1 MRKIIALYLNELI
14 KVSRKVSVLV
24 LISIM
29 VIGVVVFGGF
39 MKMQD
44 FMRSPEGPDVVDDE
58 WAMEQ
63 MKSELENSK
72 SALAAVEAK
81 LANASAEEKNY
92 LESEK
97 AYLVSQVQLYTLGIE
112 KEISIFGDDYRSD
125 ALNTYNAI
133 LQELKVMES
142 VPEGSRTG
150 QQVLAISQA
159 KARLDRYLQ
168 VMEAEDYR
176 AYLDIQNEQIQADT
190 TRTAAQKQIAIES
203 NELRYKMDPTGGIS
217 GETDYSGLSMAIGE
231 IEILK
236 LSLLDNID
244 YTMRESPTLM
254 PLTPKGRTQL
264 EDQLTVLTY
273 RLEHGQGSTVYSAPN
288 GEYALQGMF
297 GFGSFIILIMMMILA
312 GGSVSQ
318 EIATGSIKSL
328 IISPTRRWKI
338 FLAKVLS
345 LLTVGLAALL
355 ILYVVVIL
363 VNGLLNGFDSG
374 LPYVFASNGAAV
386 EINFYLYRFLVLLV
400 GFIEII
406 VYMALALMLSV
417 ITRNTAAAVGI
428 SIAVYFG
435 GRIANSF
442 IMAFSSGEWTRFIPF
457 SNISL
462 TNAFFPFDIFS
473 QVSGGLF
480 NSGGANSL
488 PFSLVYVFI
497 LLVCLGYTALDS
509 FNRRDIK

>member
-1 MRKIIALYLNELI
+1 MRKIIALYINELI

-44 FMRSPEGPDVVDDE
+44 FMRSPEGPDVVDKD

-72 SALAAVEAK
+72 SALAGVEAK
-81 LANASAEEKNY
+81 LATASAEEKNY
-92 LESEK
+92 LNQEK
-97 AYLVSQVQLYTLGIE
+97 IYLVSQIQLYTLGIE

-125 ALNTYNAI
+125 VLNTYNSM
-133 LQELKVMES
+133 LQELKVMEA
-142 VPEGSRTG
+142 VPEDSRTE
-150 QQVLAISQA
+150 QQNLAISQA
-159 KARLDRYLQ
+159 RAKLDRYLQ
-168 VMEAEDYR
+168 VMDTENYR
-176 AYLDIQNEQIQADT
+176 AYLDIRNEQIQADNS
-190 TRTAAQKQIAIES
+190 RTANQKQIAVES

-217 GETDYSGLSMAIGE
+217 GETDYGGLSVAISE
-231 IEILK
+231 IETIK
-236 LSLLDNID
+236 LALLDNID
-244 YTMRESPTLM
+244 YTMRNSPTLM
-254 PLTPKGRTQL
+254 PLTPKGREQL

-273 RLEHGQGSTVYSAPN
+273 RLENGQGSTVYSAASS
-288 GEYALQGMF
+288 EYALQGMF
-297 GFGSFIILIMMMILA
+297 GFGSFIILILMMILA

-345 LLTVGLAALL
+345 LLTVGLAALV
-355 ILYVVVIL
+355 ILYTVVIL
-363 VNGLLNGFDSG
+363 VNGLLNGFASG
-374 LPYVFASNGAAV
+374 MPYVFASNGAAG
-386 EINFYLYRFLVLLV
+386 EINFYLYRFLLLLV
-400 GFIEII
+400 GFIEIVI
-406 VYMALALMLSV
+406 YMALALMLSV

-435 GRIANSF
+435 GSIANSF
-442 IMAFSSGEWTRFIPF
+442 IMAFSSGEWTKFIPF

-462 TNAFFPFDIFS
+462 TNEFFPFDIFS
-473 QVSGGLF
+473 QIGGGLF
-480 NSGGANSL
+480 NSGSTTSL
-488 PFSLVYVFI
+488 PFSLVYVFV
-497 LLVCLGYTALDS
+497 LLACLGYTALDS